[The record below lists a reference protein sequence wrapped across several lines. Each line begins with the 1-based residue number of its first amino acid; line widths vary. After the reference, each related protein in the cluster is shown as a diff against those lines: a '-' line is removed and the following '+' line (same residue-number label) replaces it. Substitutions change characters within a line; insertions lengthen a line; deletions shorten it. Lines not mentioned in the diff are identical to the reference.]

1 MILLR
6 HITIAVLALIA
17 FPLALL
23 SAYHSDILVGAYYY
37 DGWSGSNSCTD
48 GWAEGAPRMLTRKMK
63 FEYPEREPIW
73 GWRDDDIS
81 IMEEQ
86 IDLASKNGVDFFAFC
101 WYWSDDM
108 GSFNENA
115 VKTNPRHVSL
125 DLFMRAKNKNKMK
138 FCIMIANHNGAMIQG
153 EDNWRKAIE
162 YFSGTYFSD
171 PQYLCVEN
179 KPVVMYFL
187 PQQPQQFVPSMKKM
201 AVSKGFEGLYTMCCG
216 GYLSP
221 FDAMTWYNTFESIDQ
236 SEAHGYSQLLTCI
249 ENKWSSMPDAAIVNP
264 LCSSGWD
271 KRPWESKENSVYYVN
286 KTPKLFLSHLKNAVD
301 FVYSTDNPNPIIM
314 IYAWNEL
321 GEGGYLVPT
330 KGDPRG
336 KFLKQVKKAKR
347 YSKHKH
353 RS

>member
-1 MILLR
+1 MSLRYCLLVFS
-6 HITIAVLALIA
+6 IFLFFPFCQSLAQESK
-17 FPLALL
+17 PLF
-23 SAYHSDILVGAYYY
+23 GAYYY
-37 DGWSGSNSCTD
+37 DGWSGVNGSRED
-48 GWAEGAPRMLTRKMK
+48 WAKDAPRMLTKKMR
-63 FEYPEREPIW
+63 FEFPEREPIW
-73 GWRDDDIS
+73 GWRNDDIR
-81 IMEEQ
+81 IMERQ
-86 IDLASKNGVDFFAFC
+86 IDLASKNGIDFFAFC
-101 WYWSDDM
+101 WYWSDDN
-108 GSFNENA
+108 GAFNENA
-115 VKTNPRHVSL
+115 VKANPRHVSL
-125 DLFMRAKNKNKMK
+125 DLFMKAKNKDKMK
-138 FCIMIANHNGAMIQG
+138 FCIMIANHNGASIQG
-153 EDNWRKAIE
+153 EDNWRKAID

-187 PQQPQQFVPSMKKM
+187 PQQAQPYVLSMKDV
-201 AVSKGFEGLYTMCCG
+201 AESKGFDGLYTMCCG
-216 GYLSP
+216 GYLPS
-221 FDAMTWYNTFESIDQ
+221 FDAMTWYNTFESTNQ

-249 ENKWSSMPDAAIVNP
+249 ENKWSSMLDAAIVNP
-264 LCSSGWD
+264 LCSAGWD

-347 YSKHKH
+347 YSKRKH